1 MNCPTKRCLKK
12 LEDRGNLYY
21 CPIHDRLHEGEDLII
36 VWLEMA
42 EKNKGHHCRD
52 CTHLKKDEISC
63 RAYPKVIPE
72 PFIMGIERH
81 KKKKKYGQKNDI
93 FFEARA

>member
-21 CPIHDRLHEGEDLII
+21 CPVHDRLLEGEDVII
-36 VWLEMA
+36 TWLEIA
-42 EKNKGHHCRD
+42 QENEGHYCDD
-52 CTHLKKDEISC
+52 CLHLKKDKISC
-63 RAYPKVIPE
+63 RAFPDVIPQ
-72 PFIMGIERH
+72 PFMKGIEKH
-81 KKKKKYGQKNDI
+81 TKKKYGQQNEF